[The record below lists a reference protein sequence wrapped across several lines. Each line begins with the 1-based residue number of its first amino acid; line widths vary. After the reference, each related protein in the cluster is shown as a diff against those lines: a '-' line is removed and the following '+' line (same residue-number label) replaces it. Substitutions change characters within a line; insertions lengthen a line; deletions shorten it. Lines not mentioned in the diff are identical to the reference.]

1 MPDELADDYAE
12 AHLAAESGG
21 GVRLRRRGHRAGRDA
36 GSPALGA
43 GGAGADDPSRPRCAA
58 GRGALAART
67 LQRLSLYVA
76 LGDSFTAGA
85 GAVDG
90 EAWPDLLVDRL
101 VEHNPTLALRNLA
114 VDGATSGEV
123 VEQLSEA
130 VELEPDLVTVV
141 CGANDVL
148 RCDPSRL
155 GALRRQPGADPGQA
169 ARGAPGRPDR
179 HGHLA
184 GALGLHAHGAPD
196 PPAGRARDL
205 GVQRRHPPPGGA
217 MGVPCLEVAGH
228 PGLSD
233 PKNFN
238 DDGLHPSATRTPARG
253 GGVRGAA
260 ARRLRNR
267 NRRGVE
273 AR

>member
-1 MPDELADDYAE
+1 MTLRDPVAQ
-12 AHLAAESGG
+12 LAAELSP
-21 GVRLRRRGHRAGRDA
+21 RAH
-36 GSPALGA
+36 
-43 GGAGADDPSRPRCAA
+43 SR
-58 GRGALAART
+58 
-67 LQRLSLYVA
+67 RLSLYVA

-114 VDGATSGEV
+114 VDGATSWEV

-148 RCDPSRL
+148 RCT
-155 GALRRQPGADPGQA
+155 
-169 ARGAPGRPDR
+169 RPDSER
-179 HGHLA
+179 YAANLA
-184 GALGLHAHGAPD
+184 LILGRLRVAHPD
-196 PPAGRARDL
+196 VRIATATSPESWDFMRMGPRTRRRVEQGISEFN
-205 GVQRRHPPPGGA
+205 GVTRRLADA

-228 PGLSD
+228 PGLAD

-238 DDGLHPSATRTPARG
+238 DDGLHPSATGHRH
-253 GGVRGAA
+253 AA
-260 ARRLRNR
+260 AGFAALLHDNY
-267 NRRGVE
+267 GIETGEELE